1 MTIPAFAVVGHPN
14 KGKSSLVATLS
25 QDDSVQISMVPGTTT
40 KARVFPMKVDDEV
53 LYQLIDT
60 PGFQRAHKALNWLKE
75 RETDIHLRANVVR
88 EFVATFK
95 DSDLFI
101 EECELLTPILDG
113 AGILYVV
120 DGSRPYGSE
129 FEAEMEILRWTGQP
143 CMALINLISEGDY
156 VDQWKKALSQF
167 FQIVRVFN
175 AVSADFEKHV
185 ELLKA
190 FGQLN
195 EQWRKP
201 LEKAV
206 TYILKDRA
214 ERQEQSARLIAEMI
228 DQCINLKLSK
238 KLPEDEQASHYEVD
252 LKTDYFNQLILK
264 EERCR
269 KTIEKLYH
277 YHNIDRHESNFMVL
291 EDNLFSQ
298 QSWSVFGLSQ
308 QELLMTGL
316 AGGAAMGAV
325 VDIAVGGASL
335 LLGAGIGA
343 LIGGVGAMISY
354 DKLANIDIMGLPL
367 GGKALQIGPMKN
379 RNFPYVL
386 LGRALLHHRL
396 IENRTHAMRNE
407 LKIADDQGNTGASR
421 ISSELRKELE
431 VNFTKLRDLDR
442 GSSVIDELSK
452 TIVLCMNQ
460 TDKAQF

>member
-1 MTIPAFAVVGHPN
+1 MSVPAFAVVGHPN

-25 QDDSVQISMVPGTTT
+25 QDDSVQISRVPGTTV
-40 KARVFPMKVDDEV
+40 KARVFPMKVDDEI
-53 LYQLIDT
+53 LYQLVDT
-60 PGFQRAHKALNWLKE
+60 PGFQRAHKALKWLRE
-75 RETDIHLRANVVR
+75 RETQIHLRANVVR
-88 EFVATFK
+88 EFVATFN
-95 DSDLFI
+95 DSEMFSD
-101 EECELLTPILDG
+101 ECELLTPILDG

-120 DGSRPYGSE
+120 DGSKPYGSE

-143 CMALINLISEGDY
+143 CMALINLIGEGDY
-156 VDQWKKALSQF
+156 VEQWKNALSQF

-175 AVSADFEKHV
+175 AVNADFEKHV
-185 ELLKA
+185 ELLRA

-195 EQWRKP
+195 EQWRQP

-206 TYILKDRA
+206 NHILKDRA
-214 ERQEQSARLIAEMI
+214 ERTEQSARLIAEMI

-238 KLPEDEQASHYEVD
+238 KLAEHEPASTHEAN
-252 LKTDYFNQLILK
+252 LKADYFNQLISK
-264 EERCR
+264 EKRCR

-277 YHNIDRHESNFMVL
+277 YHHIDRHETNFKLL

-325 VDIAVGGASL
+325 VDVAVGGASL

-354 DKLANIDIMGLPL
+354 DKLANIEIMGLAL
-367 GGKALQIGPMKN
+367 GGNALQIGPMKN

-386 LGRALLHHRL
+386 LGRALLHHQL

-407 LKIADDQGNTGASR
+407 LTIADEQGNTGASR
-421 ISSELRKELE
+421 ISNDLRKILE
-431 VNFTKLRDLDR
+431 VNFTKLRDADH

-452 TIVLCMNQ
+452 NIIVCLKQPN
-460 TDKAQF
+460 

>member
-40 KARVFPMKVDDEV
+40 KSRVFPMKVDGEV

-75 RETDIHLRANVVR
+75 RETDIHLRATVVK
-88 EFVATFK
+88 EFVATFT
-95 DSDLFI
+95 DSDYFTD
-101 EECELLTPILDG
+101 ECELLTPIVDG

-143 CMALINLISEGDY
+143 CMALINLIGEGDY

-175 AVSADFEKHV
+175 AVSADFDKHV

-201 LEKAV
+201 LDKAV
-206 TYILKDRA
+206 TYILRERA
-214 ERQEQSARLIAEMI
+214 ERAQQSARLIAEMI

-238 KLPEDEQASHYEVD
+238 KLADDEQTTIHEAG
-252 LKTDYFNQLILK
+252 LKADYFNQLIVK

-277 YHNIDRHESNFMVL
+277 YHHIDRHESNFMLL

-325 VDIAVGGASL
+325 VDVAVGGASL

-354 DKLANIDIMGLPL
+354 DKLANIEIMGLAL
-367 GGKALQIGPMKN
+367 GGKALQIGPMSN

-386 LGRALLHHRL
+386 LGRALLHHHL

-407 LKIADDQGNTGASR
+407 LRIADEQGKTGASKL
-421 ISSELRKELE
+421 STELRKKLE
-431 VNFTKLRDLDR
+431 VNFTKLRDPDHN
-442 GSSVIDELSK
+442 SAIIDELSK
-452 TIVLCMNQ
+452 TILLCMKQ
-460 TDKAQF
+460 AG

>member
-1 MTIPAFAVVGHPN
+1 MSVPAFAVVGHPN

-25 QDDSVQISMVPGTTT
+25 QDDSVQISMVPGTTI
-40 KARVFPMKVDDEV
+40 KARVFPMKVDDEI

-60 PGFQRAHKALNWLKE
+60 PGFQRAHKALNWLKQ
-75 RETDIHLRANVVR
+75 RETDIHLRANVVK
-88 EFVATFK
+88 EFVDTFK
-95 DSDLFI
+95 EGDLFQD
-101 EECELLTPILDG
+101 ECELLTPIING

-120 DGSRPYGSE
+120 DGSKPYGSE

-143 CMALINLISEGDY
+143 CMALINLIGEGNY
-156 VDQWKKALSQF
+156 IDQWKKALSQF

-175 AVSADFEKHV
+175 AVTADFEKHI

-195 EQWRKP
+195 EQWRNP

-206 TYILKDRA
+206 SYILKDRT
-214 ERQEQSARLIAEMI
+214 EKTQQSSRLIAEMI
-228 DQCINLKLSK
+228 DQCINLSLSK
-238 KLPEDEQASHYEVD
+238 KLSDHEQASKYEAD
-252 LKTDYFNQLILK
+252 LKKDYFDQLILK
-264 EERCR
+264 EQRCR

-277 YHNIDRHESNFMVL
+277 YHHIDRHESKFRL
-291 EDNLFSQ
+291 LDDNLFSE

-325 VDIAVGGASL
+325 VDVAVGGASL

-354 DKLANIDIMGLPL
+354 DKLASIEVMGLAL
-367 GGKALQIGPMKN
+367 GGKAVQIGPMKN

-386 LGRALLHHRL
+386 LGRALLHHQL
-396 IENRTHAMRNE
+396 IENRTHAMRNQLSIE
-407 LKIADDQGNTGASR
+407 DDQGNTGASK
-421 ISSELRKELE
+421 IPNEIRKILE
-431 VNFTKLRDLDR
+431 VSFTKLRETDR
-442 GSSVIDELSK
+442 NPSVVNELSE
-452 TIVLCMNQ
+452 TIMTCMSQ
-460 TDKAQF
+460 VD

>member
-1 MTIPAFAVVGHPN
+1 
-14 KGKSSLVATLS
+14 
-25 QDDSVQISMVPGTTT
+25 
-40 KARVFPMKVDDEV
+40 MKVDNEI

-75 RETDIHLRANVVR
+75 RETAIHLRPDIVR
-88 EFVATFK
+88 EFVSTFK
-95 DSDLFI
+95 ESDLFSD
-101 EECELLTPILDG
+101 ECELLSPILDG

-143 CMALINLISEGDY
+143 CMALINLIGEGNY

-167 FQIVRVFN
+167 FQIVRVFD
-175 AVSADFEKHV
+175 AVRADFEQHV

-195 EQWRKP
+195 EQWRTP

-206 TYILKDRA
+206 TYILRDRA
-214 ERQEQSARLIAEMI
+214 EKAEQSARLIAEMI

-238 KLPEDEQASHYEVD
+238 KLPEHEQASNHENS
-252 LKTDYFNQLILK
+252 LKSDYFNQLIQK
-264 EERCR
+264 EKRCR
-269 KTIEKLYH
+269 NTIEKLYH
-277 YHNIDRHESNFMVL
+277 YHHIDRHEPSFELL
-291 EDNLFSQ
+291 EENLFSQ

-325 VDIAVGGASL
+325 VDVAVGGASL

-354 DKLANIDIMGLPL
+354 DKLANFEVMGLPL

-386 LGRALLHHRL
+386 LGRALLHHQL
-396 IENRTHAMRNE
+396 IENRTHAMRGE
-407 LKIADDQGNTGASR
+407 LKITDDEGNTGASR
-421 ISSELRKELE
+421 ISTELRKKLE
-431 VNFTKLRDLDR
+431 VNFSKLREPDH
-442 GSSVIDELSK
+442 SSEIEKLSQ
-452 TIVLCMNQ
+452 TILLCMHQ
-460 TDKAQF
+460 TDSTQL